1 MAYTLEKLAEYV
13 GGNIIGDAKCQIN
26 SVATLNH
33 AGSGQISFLT
43 NTLYKNQLE
52 HTKASAVLIS
62 DEFVDLCTVNV
73 IVVNNP
79 HAAYAKVASLLNP
92 VELPGTGHHP
102 TACIAD
108 SCQVHSK
115 SYIAANVVLEEG
127 VVIEEG
133 VFIGANSVIG
143 KGTRIGKDSYLHANV
158 TIYENSDLGERAI
171 IHSGV
176 VIGADGFGQAYD
188 NGVWLKVPQLGGV
201 KIGDDVEVGA
211 NTCID
216 CGAIEDTVIED
227 GVKLDNQIQI
237 GHNVQI
243 GAHTVIA
250 ACVAIA
256 GSTKI
261 GKHCMI
267 GGAVGITGHLK
278 IADKVMIT
286 AMSFVCKSIK
296 QPGSYSSAVP
306 SEDSRQWHRQVARIK
321 QLDTMVK
328 RLRKL
333 EKNFE

>member
-1 MAYTLEKLAEYV
+1 MAYTLEKLAEHV
-13 GGNIIGDAKCQIN
+13 GGNIVGDAKCQIS

-43 NTLYKNQLE
+43 NILYKNQLE

-62 DEFVDLCTVNV
+62 EEFVDRCTVNA
-73 IVVNNP
+73 IVVTNP

-92 VELPGTGHHP
+92 VEFSEVGHHP

-108 SCQVHSK
+108 SCQLHSK
-115 SYIAANVVLEEG
+115 SCIAANVVLEAG

-143 KGTRIGKDSYLHANV
+143 KGSRIGKDSYLHANV
-158 TIYENSDLGERAI
+158 TIYKGSNLGERVI

-176 VIGADGFGQAYD
+176 VIGSDGFGQAYD
-188 NGVWLKVPQLGGV
+188 NGTWLKVPQLGGV

-216 CGAIEDTVIED
+216 RGAIEDTVIED

-237 GHNVQI
+237 AHNVQI

-250 ACVAIA
+250 ACAAIA
-256 GSTKI
+256 GSTTI

-267 GGAVGITGHLK
+267 GGAVGIAGHLE
-278 IADKVMIT
+278 IADKVMIMG
-286 AMSFVCKSIK
+286 MSLVCKSIK
-296 QPGSYSSAVP
+296 QPGSYSSAIP
-306 SEDSRQWHRQVARIK
+306 SENSRQWNRQVVRIK
-321 QLDTMVK
+321 QLDTMAR
-328 RLRKL
+328 RLRRL